1 MVSLHPVLVFS
12 ADFVLGPSR
21 FLTWTSGG
29 NWVTVFAFLTI
40 LLVRLVTLVLPSS
53 CPCLS
58 LVSFP
63 GRFQLFYG
71 FGRGGHAEHGPG
83 VLATS
88 VGRQAA
94 AAVDLHHL
102 RQNAALQRE

>member
-21 FLTWTSGG
+21 FLTWTSG
-29 NWVTVFAFLTI
+29 VTRVIVFVCLDHLI
-40 LLVRLVTLVLPSS
+40 GMSCDPRLALVLPLSF
-53 CPCLS
+53 PCLS
-58 LVSFP
+58 LVVASFP

-102 RQNAALQRE
+102 R